1 MIPKQSSQAGQGR
14 GHEFCDPS
22 HGPLACRIQLFLSRK
37 KKNLSI
43 ELGYLLLSVFL
54 EAESFLKCSFPP
66 QLLLLDILLLEPFPP
81 RSVVSMYC
89 PW

>member
-1 MIPKQSSQAGQGR
+1 MIPKLGQGR

-22 HGPLACRIQLFLSRK
+22 HGPLAWKIQLFLSGK

-54 EAESFLKCSFPP
+54 EAESFLKHSFPSSAAP
-66 QLLLLDILLLEPFPP
+66 TRHTPP
-81 RSVVSMYC
+81 
-89 PW
+89 